1 MRRLVKIVAFA
12 IALPVLLAGLAVAV
26 FFSLSDA
33 QHRWLATRVVS
44 ALLDSPVEFRGPF
57 SLDLARQPTL
67 TARDIWIGMGP
78 DGRPLGAPVEG
89 RLGVVELRVDLGA
102 LLHGTVLLNRL
113 VVESMDIEL
122 APPERDETDGGTS
135 WRERVR
141 AIEERPVLFFETVQL
156 SGIRILRRGA
166 LGAPP
171 LFLELQEVSLE
182 ETGGAGGRILLNG
195 DIAIDGLPFKLQGE
209 FGSLAAARDPAV
221 PYQAKLAILHPAFE
235 ATLEGQVEAP
245 LAARGLD
252 LQARLEV
259 PDVQALE
266 TMMQGWPWPAGR
278 MSAAGAITGDIEALR
293 LGGLIAEFSGPE
305 GRSIE
310 ISGEIADALE
320 LRGTSL
326 DLTARLPKAH
336 VVLDRFLETEL
347 PALDVSLE
355 ARLLADG
362 QSWRA
367 DDLDFEIAAE
377 GGWSLAGSGS
387 AELDA
392 KEDEVELDSLALD
405 VALSAPD
412 TAVFS
417 SLAGREIESLGPVTA
432 SGTLS
437 GEGNSLEMANL
448 SFRIGEKEH
457 FLLTG
462 EGRVDLTGLGEFA
475 DGGLAERLGVD
486 LAARIEGSGDV
497 VARVLL
503 GMDWPDPGP
512 LRTAF
517 QVTGDGRQ
525 LRLAPRA
532 FAYDGDSGS
541 ALRLGPTDE
550 RSGVTLVLA
559 EEPEIR
565 DLRLPLL
572 VTAPGTAALGPWLD
586 GRFMPG
592 LGEMTGRAVLVGGGE
607 DFGLH
612 DIVLTE
618 GPESQPRIK
627 AAGRI
632 DVKGQEQI
640 DLTADFWADLAEI
653 VNAYLTVPL
662 QPLGGVKGHV
672 ELSNADGSL
681 GIEML
686 EVATL
691 KDGDARLRLSGVIDD
706 IEHFAEADLSLEAR
720 LARLELVRR
729 AFEPDW
735 DGKGKNAFWQQSAS
749 FDGRLLAPH
758 LARFASLEGSGNLG
772 SGELLVDLR
781 LHDLDERPVVNGAIS
796 LSRLN
801 LSEFGVDLSN
811 GSGDAAGTDS
821 KWLFPD
827 TPLDL
832 SPLEGASLDLTIAVD
847 EIIDPLVS
855 MQRIDAHL
863 VWNDTMLALQPAVFV
878 YEGGHVNVDL
888 ATDFTED
895 PPAHRLTIVG
905 DDMDLGNFLS
915 RFGDERPLVEG
926 KLTIDS
932 RLGARG
938 SSAREIA
945 SSLSGEMAFAL
956 ENGRLNHAN
965 LELLAPDTFHW
976 FLSASKGKSYSDLRC
991 VIAHFHL
998 AEGVAES
1005 DSLIVTAP
1013 KVHLAGKG
1021 RIDLGKEEL
1030 DITLAAPRPAL
1041 APPGLSKPVRFH
1053 GSLAAPDVQTATAGH
1068 MADLGLAA
1076 TGMVL
1081 MPMVFVPWYAAGF
1094 LFSQLDEVGEYSPCL
1109 INPVVAQD
1117 EGKGA
1122 VPVGRWVGS
1131 NNDWTL
1137 TLTFKGREAKGR
1149 IRQEKGSTKITGTVK
1164 GEIRPDGIFVGW
1176 TAGRQVGGRKIFG
1189 PMAQLEMWGGTSG
1202 DAASFA
1208 MKEAGQQAGD

>member
-1 MRRLVKIVAFA
+1 MKRLVKIVALA

-33 QHRWLATRVVS
+33 QHRWIATRVVG

-57 SLDLARQPTL
+57 SLDFGRQSTLA
-67 TARDIWIGMGP
+67 ARDIWIGIGP

-89 RLGVVELRVDLGA
+89 RLGAIELRVDLGA

-113 VVESMDIEL
+113 VVESVDIEL
-122 APPERDETDGGTS
+122 APPEHDETDGGTS
-135 WRERVR
+135 WRARVR
-141 AIEERPVLFFETVQL
+141 AFEERPVLFFETVHL

-182 ETGGAGGRILLNG
+182 ETGGAGGRILLDG
-195 DIAIDGLPFKLQGE
+195 DVAIDGLPVKLQGE

-235 ATLEGQVEAP
+235 ATLEGQVEDP

-266 TMMQGWPWPAGR
+266 TMLPGWPWPAGR

-293 LGGLIAEFSGPE
+293 LGGLLVEFSDPE
-305 GRSIE
+305 GRSVN
-310 ISGEIADALE
+310 ISGEIADLLE
-320 LRGTSL
+320 LRGASL

-336 VVLDRFLETEL
+336 AVLGRFLETEL
-347 PALDVSLE
+347 PALDEVSLE

-362 QSWRA
+362 RSWRA
-367 DDLDFEIAAE
+367 EGLDLKIAAE
-377 GGWSLAGSGS
+377 AGWSLAGSGR
-387 AELDA
+387 AVLDA
-392 KEDEVELDSLALD
+392 GRDELALD
-405 VALSAPD
+405 
-412 TAVFS
+412 
-417 SLAGREIESLGPVTA
+417 
-432 SGTLS
+432 
-437 GEGNSLEMANL
+437 N
-448 SFRIGEKEH
+448 
-457 FLLTG
+457 
-462 EGRVDLTGLGEFA
+462 
-475 DGGLAERLGVD
+475 LGVD
-486 LAARIEGSGDV
+486 LAAKVEGPTEV
-497 VARVLL
+497 LAKVLL
-503 GMDWPDPGP
+503 DMDWPDPGP
-512 LRTAF
+512 LRAAF
-517 QVTGDGRQ
+517 QVTGDGGR
-525 LRLAPRA
+525 LRLTPQA
-532 FAYDGDSGS
+532 FAYDGASGTT
-541 ALRLGPTDE
+541 LRLGPTDE
-550 RSGVTLVLA
+550 RSGLTLVLA
-559 EEPEIR
+559 GDPEIR
-565 DLRLPLL
+565 DLRIPLL
-572 VTAPGTAALGPWLD
+572 LTAPRTAAPRPWLD
-586 GRFMPG
+586 GRFMPR
-592 LGEMTGRAVLVGGGE
+592 LGDMAGRAVLVGGGE

-627 AAGRI
+627 VSGRI

-640 DLTADFWADLAEI
+640 DLTADFSADLADL
-653 VNAYLTVPL
+653 VNLFLPVPL
-662 QPLGGVKGHV
+662 QPLGGVKGHLD
-672 ELSNADGSL
+672 LSNADGSL
-681 GIEML
+681 GIELL

-691 KDGDARLRLSGVIDD
+691 KDGDARLRLSGAIDD

-749 FDGRLLAPH
+749 FDGRFLAPQPT
-758 LARFASLEGSGNLG
+758 RFASLEGSGDLG
-772 SGELLVDLR
+772 GGELLVDLR
-781 LHDLDERPVVNGAIS
+781 LHGLDEQPVVNGAIS
-796 LSRLN
+796 LSHLN

-811 GSGDAAGTDS
+811 GGDEAGAES

-832 SPLEGASLDLTIAVD
+832 SRLEGASLDLTIAVD
-847 EIIDPLVS
+847 DIIDPLVS
-855 MQRIDAHL
+855 MQGIDARL
-863 VWNDTMLALQPAVFV
+863 VWNETTLALQPAAFV

-888 ATDFTED
+888 VTDFTED
-895 PPAHRLTIVG
+895 PPAHRLIIVG

-915 RFGDERPLVEG
+915 RLGEERPLVEG

-938 SSAREIA
+938 SSARAIA
-945 SSLSGEMAFAL
+945 SSLSGELAFAL
-956 ENGRLNHAN
+956 ENGRLNYGN
-965 LELLAPDTFHW
+965 LELLAPDTFQW

-991 VIAHFHL
+991 VIAQFHL

-1005 DSLIVTAP
+1005 DSLVVTAP

-1030 DITLAAPRPAL
+1030 DIVLAAPRAAL

-1053 GSLAAPDVQTATAGH
+1053 GSLAAPDVQTAAAGH

-1109 INPVVAQD
+1109 INPAAAPD

-1149 IRQEKGSTKITGTVK
+1149 ITQEKGSTKITGTVK
-1164 GEIRPDGIFVGW
+1164 GEMRSDGIFVGW

-1189 PMAQLEMWGGTSG
+1189 PMAQLEMWGGKGG

-1208 MKEAGQQAGD
+1208 MREADPQAGD